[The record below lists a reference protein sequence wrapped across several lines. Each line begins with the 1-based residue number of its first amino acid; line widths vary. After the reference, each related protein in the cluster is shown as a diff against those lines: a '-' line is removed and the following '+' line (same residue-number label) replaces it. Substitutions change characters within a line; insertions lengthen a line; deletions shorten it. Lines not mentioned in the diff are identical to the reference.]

1 MPNSGRCRPA
11 CRGVA
16 QVVLASRGR
25 PGGLARSIPE
35 PRDEPRASVT
45 GESDQ
50 RLCQA
55 AARSGDIDLAR
66 GTNSARRCPAGAG
79 PEEERYEA
87 SPMGP
92 ILNLNRTSWLARRTR
107 GLWPDRNPLRRATDR
122 AELVVVAGLT
132 AAFLVGSPV
141 AAMTA
146 GHAASAAGLR
156 AEQTARFKVD
166 ATLMQSAPGP
176 FYSPYGSVV
185 IPVPARWIAPD
196 GSRHAGPVDAD
207 AAARAGSDVTVWTTK
222 SGKLIAPSPPA
233 GQVTAT

>member
-1 MPNSGRCRPA
+1 
-11 CRGVA
+11 
-16 QVVLASRGR
+16 
-25 PGGLARSIPE
+25 
-35 PRDEPRASVT
+35 
-45 GESDQ
+45 
-50 RLCQA
+50 
-55 AARSGDIDLAR
+55 
-66 GTNSARRCPAGAG
+66 
-79 PEEERYEA
+79 
-87 SPMGP
+87 MGP

-233 GQVTAT
+233 GQVTATTVLSALAAFIGAGLVLLVAGLFATAAMNRRRLAAWEAAWREFGPRWTSRT